1 MYQTLT
7 SAGFADTWRVLR
19 PGVTGN
25 TCCEVADLSN
35 PLPALVE
42 RIDFV
47 LARGIGVQGQIN
59 LVGEVAADKVAGRGR
74 AVRALACPARLLQ
87 PLAPPPPALLRP
99 ATRAA
104 RPGA

>member
-59 LVGEVAADKVAGRGR
+59 LLGEVPADKVAGAAGPVLPSDPP
-74 AVRALACPARLLQ
+74 AVLLH
-87 PLAPPPPALLRP
+87 LVPPPGPMLRS
-99 ATRAA
+99 R
-104 RPGA
+104 